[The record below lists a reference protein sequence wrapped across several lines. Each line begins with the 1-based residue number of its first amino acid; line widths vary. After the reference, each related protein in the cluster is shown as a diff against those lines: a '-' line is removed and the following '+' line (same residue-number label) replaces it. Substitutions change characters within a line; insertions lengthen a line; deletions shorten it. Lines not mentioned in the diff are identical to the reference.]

1 MNTNS
6 FERDCTNQCK
16 SIVHGDIITDA
27 ISKRCVT
34 DTDLCSFLNFVC
46 SRCESVVDSSGR
58 TALHVAAS
66 CGRLNLVR
74 WLVCN
79 RHADIHAKDK
89 ESGYTALHR
98 SIFYGK
104 IDVTV
109 ELLKLGANASDID
122 LDYLT
127 YLEHAMK
134 DGLKPEKDTNGGE
147 IYSWGSN
154 NNNLLGPQQSK
165 QSPDL
170 LDTFHREYPG
180 EYVRQICISTFHSTI
195 VTVSGKALTCG
206 HGQGGRLGLGN
217 EKSVVSPQIVKFS
230 GIQKGEIITCMQ
242 ASISRDHSMFLCSD
256 GNIYTCGLNTYQVLG
271 QEPPPDKSLVP
282 KQIKRL
288 SKEIQGVCASQYH
301 SVAWGPNALYTW
313 GLNAGQLGVKVNEN
327 YKNQFIV
334 FPKFVSIGNN
344 VTIMDVASS
353 NGATAVCTANGD
365 IYVMHEYLTRKI
377 ASRQLNFV
385 QVSIVGGNLDP
396 SMLNNELS
404 KEINTELKIA
414 VLTNTGNVLL
424 WQGSDQQL
432 CGCIYSINRAIVM
445 KQISLNLNELLLV
458 SKDGES
464 FKGFIKPRKKKV
476 TSSVEKSQKT
486 QKSAFHKFLDRE
498 DCVVVSL
505 QKINKIHRAISIISD
520 VKGRD
525 YSVIQAPPYKNF
537 VFPDIEL
544 SEMKENFEI
553 LLSETDE
560 FDAVHD
566 VVFKLNDRNFPA
578 HKYVVANSS
587 QYLKTL
593 METQDNIIL
602 NNVNPDIFQQ
612 LLIFIYTGECDLTR
626 CGELKSE
633 ALRKLCLFK
642 EKNKEIVEINEM
654 NSNISAYEFYKNNK
668 TKKDVSGNNK
678 TRNPVRLLHEMAKK
692 FECTHLQEIL
702 GNLEMD
708 KYVIYVKNNEINKPA
723 SRMQFDRL
731 KFTNFYDVNVKCKDN
746 QTIKAHKCLL
756 AARLEYFNNMFM
768 RWNGKTTS
776 EVSIP
781 FSKTT
786 AEALL
791 EYLYTDSLSKL
802 NCLEVDHL
810 FNILILA
817 DQLFVTRLKEQCELL
832 LSDLLTLK
840 NIIQILSFADIYNAD
855 KLKYCCM
862 MFIIANIAPLLEVK
876 AFNDLDDE
884 LLKEISEF
892 YFDRKK
898 EIQCRVITPYSTAVS
913 DDVISSIAGAYPV
926 SMTEEVEVTQIKPV
940 HKKRTRQH
948 RHSEKNV
955 SFSEKDVSNDSVIQ
969 FPDEPEPLIENNDLP
984 DRLKSIKVASKIV
997 KEEIVYENYTK
1008 LNNMSDRSSLSVSFD
1023 DSVEFPELGS
1033 PNIIKGSLQKS
1044 DSKIRLVKMSQKQRK
1059 RLSSESKVVEP
1070 PPSTVA
1076 PKNPWKILPE
1086 NNSPVLATDTKHI
1099 NDIIYDEKKQKENLM
1114 KITNKPLI
1122 FTQMEDKAID
1132 ELYKFY
1138 NVENCFDELISIDRV
1153 HVGAVA
1159 CPVWVP
1165 RQK

>member
-1 MNTNS
+1 MNTNN
-6 FERDCTNQCK
+6 FERDCTTQCK
-16 SIVHGDIITDA
+16 SMVHGDIITDA
-27 ISKRCVT
+27 ISKRCVS
-34 DTDLCSFLNFVC
+34 DTDLCSFLNFIC
-46 SRCESVVDSSGR
+46 TRCESVIDSSGR

-74 WLVCN
+74 WLISN
-79 RHADIHAKDK
+79 RHSDINTKDK

-104 IDVTV
+104 IDITV

-134 DGLKPEKDTNGGE
+134 DGLKPGDSTNFGE

-154 NNNLLGPQQSK
+154 NNNLLGHHQSK

-170 LDTFHREYPG
+170 LDAFHREYPG
-180 EYVRQICISTFHSTI
+180 EYVKQICIAKFHSTI
-195 VTVSGKALTCG
+195 VTISGKALTCG

-217 EKSVVSPQIVKFS
+217 EKSVVSPQIVKFQGS
-230 GIQKGEIITCMQ
+230 QKGEIITCIQ
-242 ASISRDHSMFLCSD
+242 ASISRDHSIFLCSD

-271 QEPPPDKSLVP
+271 LEPSPDKSTLP

-288 SKEIQGVCASQYH
+288 TREIQGVCASHYH

-334 FPKFVSIGNN
+334 TPKLVTISNN
-344 VTIMDVASS
+344 VTITDVASS
-353 NGATAVCTANGD
+353 NGAIAVCTTNGD

-396 SMLNNELS
+396 AMLNNELS
-404 KEINTELKIA
+404 KELNTELKVA

-445 KQISLNLNELLLV
+445 KQICLNYNEILLV
-458 SKDGES
+458 SKDGEA

-476 TSSVEKSQKT
+476 TGSIEKSQKN
-486 QKSAFHKFLDRE
+486 QKSAFHKFLEKE

-520 VKGRD
+520 LKGRD
-525 YSVIQAPPYKNF
+525 YSVIQAPPYKNY
-537 VFPDIEL
+537 VFPHIES
-544 SEMKENFEI
+544 SEMKKNFET

-560 FDAVHD
+560 FDSIHD
-566 VVFKLNDRNFPA
+566 VVFKINDRNFPA

-587 QYLKTL
+587 GYLENL
-593 METQDNIIL
+593 MENRETIIL
-602 NNVNPDIFQQ
+602 NNVNPDVFQQ
-612 LLIFIYTGECDLTR
+612 LLMYIYTGGCDLTE
-626 CGELKSE
+626 CGELKN
-633 ALRKLCLFK
+633 ATLRKLCQS
-642 EKNKEIVEINEM
+642 NE
-654 NSNISAYEFYKNNK
+654 KNNK
-668 TKKDVSGNNK
+668 TK
-678 TRNPVRLLHEMAKK
+678 NPVRLLHEMAKK
-692 FECTHLQEIL
+692 FECTHLQEVL
-702 GNLEMD
+702 SNLEMD
-708 KYVIYVKNNEINKPA
+708 KCIIYVKNNEIDKPEY
-723 SRMQFDRL
+723 RIRFDRL
-731 KFTNFYDVNVKCKDN
+731 KYTKFYDVTVKCKDD
-746 QTIKAHKCLL
+746 QTLKAHKCLL

-768 RWNGKTTS
+768 RWNGKATS
-776 EVSIP
+776 EISIP
-781 FSKTT
+781 FSRTT

-802 NCLEVDHL
+802 NYLEVDHL

-840 NIIQILSFADIYNAD
+840 NIIQITTFADIYNAD

-884 LLKEISEF
+884 LLKELSDF

-913 DDVISSIAGAYPV
+913 DDFITSIAGDYPV
-926 SMTEEVEVTQIKPV
+926 SMTEEVEITQNKPV
-940 HKKRTRQH
+940 HKKRTRQR
-948 RHSEKNV
+948 RHSERNV
-955 SFSEKDVSNDSVIQ
+955 SVSDKDVSNDSIIQ
-969 FPDEPEPLIENNDLP
+969 FPDEPVCLIENNYP
-984 DRLKSIKVASKIV
+984 SRLKSINVASKIV
-997 KEEIVYENYTK
+997 EKEEIHENYTS
-1008 LNNMSDRSSLSVSFD
+1008 LNNISDRSSLSISFD
-1023 DSVEFPELGS
+1023 DSMEFPELGS
-1033 PNIIKGSLQKS
+1033 PNIIKGSIQKS
-1044 DSKIRLVKMSQKQRK
+1044 ESKIRIVKMSQKQRK
-1059 RLSSESKVVEP
+1059 RLFSESKVAD
-1070 PPSTVA
+1070 TTTTTIT
-1076 PKNPWKILPE
+1076 PKNPWKILPD
-1086 NNSPVLATDTKHI
+1086 NNSPELTSDTKQI

-1114 KITNKPLI
+1114 KMTNKPLI

-1132 ELYKFY
+1132 ELHKFY
-1138 NVENCFDELISIDRV
+1138 NVENSFDELISVERV
-1153 HVGAVA
+1153 HIGAVA